1 MLFAVIIV
9 KRENGY
15 FTHMAYFMPRLSTA
29 SFIISE
35 TRRID
40 QSNITISTYTNRP
53 IFVASIHSC
62 SQFDYKAIL
71 AYLKNVYQPKSLRYK
86 YITETDLKGE

>member
-1 MLFAVIIV
+1 MSQKRAASPKMLVANNNPGL
-9 KRENGY
+9 EGY
-15 FTHMAYFMPRLSTA
+15 VP
-29 SFIISE
+29 
-35 TRRID
+35 ID

>member
-1 MLFAVIIV
+1 LSQ
-9 KRENGY
+9 KR
-15 FTHMAYFMPRLSTA
+15 T
-29 SFIISE
+29 
-35 TRRID
+35 
-40 QSNITISTYTNRP
+40 
-53 IFVASIHSC
+53 ASIHSC